1 MYDRTSSSCDWL
13 TVNAAYPSCHA
24 KSIMLG
30 NVAFNQCEEAPFMS
44 WTAFDTARDAGDRN
58 EQVNVVCYAADLQS
72 FYLVFA
78 RYTAE
83 IREETFASRINEKWL
98 TIFWSKDDVIMQRGV
113 GIRHWSQPSLRDV
126 DCSYHTLV
134 INHQAT
140 FILPQR
146 GFSDARQHQR
156 LPQRQAE

>member
-1 MYDRTSSSCDWL
+1 
-13 TVNAAYPSCHA
+13 
-24 KSIMLG
+24 
-30 NVAFNQCEEAPFMS
+30 MS

-98 TIFWSKDDVIMQRGV
+98 TFFCAKDHMVMQRSI
-113 GIRHWSQPSLRDV
+113 GIRHWYQPSLRDV
-126 DCSYHTLV
+126 HCSYHTLA

-146 GFSDARQHQR
+146 GLHKPRR
-156 LPQRQAE
+156 